1 MADNENTTQ
10 TQPLDLRAQLEAAL
24 LSDEAPAAPAATA
37 EAAPAPEA
45 AQTPVPAEAAQAEAQ
60 TEAAQEAAPAQPEQI
75 PAEAQTPPPA
85 MNAQMTQAQ
94 ANMYSAL
101 LNRSAEALRAANE
114 ENARLNQMLQQQ
126 SQVAEQKAE
135 AVAAQPTIP
144 VLDMSQ
150 WGYLSDEQRAEKAA
164 EYQNGMM
171 AYFKNAM
178 LQEIAPLKDAY
189 EQQKAAAAREQA
201 IASLSGDER
210 LKGFKDDLPMIQ
222 NILDKTPELSGADPN
237 RLYQIAYYINR
248 GIQAQN
254 APQRS
259 AAQIAD
265 EAMSNPEVMRIL
277 ETRRATETAQ
287 KNAEVPVVAASAGMS
302 SAAAVPTNRPKTIE
316 EAHRMLENF
325 SF

>member
-24 LSDEAPAAPAATA
+24 LSEEAPAAPAAPA

-45 AQTPVPAEAAQAEAQ
+45 AQTPAPAEAEQA
-60 TEAAQEAAPAQPEQI
+60 AAQPTETPAQQTPTPETPPAAPQES
-75 PAEAQTPPPA
+75 
-85 MNAQMTQAQ
+85 AQMTQAQ

-101 LNRSAEALRAANE
+101 LNRSAEALRTMQE

-135 AVAAQPTIP
+135 EAAAQPTIP

-201 IASLSGDER
+201 IAALSGDER
-210 LKGFKDDLPMIQ
+210 MKGFKDDLPMIQ

-237 RLYQIAYYINR
+237 RRYQIAYYINR

-302 SAAAVPTNRPKTIE
+302 SAAAIPTNRPKTIE

>member
-24 LSDEAPAAPAATA
+24 LSDEAPAAPAAPA

-45 AQTPVPAEAAQAEAQ
+45 AQTPAPAEAEQA
-60 TEAAQEAAPAQPEQI
+60 AAQPTETPAQPTPEPT
-75 PAEAQTPPPA
+75 PAEAQTPPPE
-85 MNAQMTQAQ
+85 MSAQMTQAQ

-135 AVAAQPTIP
+135 EAAAQPTIP

-178 LQEIAPLKDAY
+178 LQDRHTFCCCSGPCLGDGKIAF
-189 EQQKAAAAREQA
+189 Q
-201 IASLSGDER
+201 
-210 LKGFKDDLPMIQ
+210 FV
-222 NILDKTPELSGADPN
+222 DKCDS
-237 RLYQIAYYINR
+237 RCFF
-248 GIQAQN
+248 
-254 APQRS
+254 
-259 AAQIAD
+259 
-265 EAMSNPEVMRIL
+265 V
-277 ETRRATETAQ
+277 
-287 KNAEVPVVAASAGMS
+287 
-302 SAAAVPTNRPKTIE
+302 
-316 EAHRMLENF
+316 
-325 SF
+325 

>member
-1 MADNENTTQ
+1 MTDNENTNQ
-10 TQPLDLRAQLEAAL
+10 QPDLRAQLEAAL
-24 LSDEAPAAPAATA
+24 AADEAA
-37 EAAPAPEA
+37 EAAPEAPQEA
-45 AQTPVPAEAAQAEAQ
+45 APAETPAEA
-60 TEAAQEAAPAQPEQI
+60 TQEAAPAQPE
-75 PAEAQTPPPA
+75 PVPTEAQTPPPA
-85 MNAQMTQAQ
+85 TNAQMTQAQ
-94 ANMYSAL
+94 ADMYSAL
-101 LNRSAEALRAANE
+101 LNRSAEALRNMQE
-114 ENARLNQMLQQQ
+114 ENAKLRQLVEQQ

-135 AVAAQPTIP
+135 AVAEQPTIP

-178 LQEIAPLKDAY
+178 MQEIAPLKDAY

-201 IASLSGDER
+201 IAALSGDER
-210 LKGFKDDLPMIQ
+210 MKGFKDDLPMIQ

-259 AAQIAD
+259 AAQIAE
-265 EAMSNPEVMRIL
+265 EAAANPEVMRIL
-277 ETRRATETAQ
+277 EAKRAAEVAQ
-287 KNAEVPVVAASAGMS
+287 KNSEVPVVSASSGMS
-302 SAAAVPTNRPKTIE
+302 SAAAIPTNRPKTLE
-316 EAHRMLENF
+316 EAHRFWENAF
-325 SF
+325 N

>member
-1 MADNENTTQ
+1 MADNENTNQ
-10 TQPLDLRAQLEAAL
+10 QPDLRAQLEAAL
-24 LSDEAPAAPAATA
+24 AADEAA
-37 EAAPAPEA
+37 EAAPEAPQETA
-45 AQTPVPAEAAQAEAQ
+45 PAETTAE
-60 TEAAQEAAPAQPEQI
+60 TPQEAAPAQPEPV

-85 MNAQMTQAQ
+85 TNAQMTQAQ
-94 ANMYSAL
+94 AYMYSAL
-101 LNRSAEALRAANE
+101 LNRSAEALRNMQE
-114 ENARLNQMLQQQ
+114 ENAKLRQLVEQQ

-135 AVAAQPTIP
+135 AVAEQPAMP

-150 WGYLSDEQRAEKAA
+150 WGYLSDEQRAEKTA

-189 EQQKAAAAREQA
+189 ERQKAAAAREQA
-201 IASLSGDER
+201 IAALSGDER

-222 NILDKTPELSGADPN
+222 NILDNTPELSGADQN

-259 AAQIAD
+259 AAQIAE
-265 EAMSNPEVMRIL
+265 EAAANPEVMRIL
-277 ETRRATETAQ
+277 EAKRAAEVAQ
-287 KNAEVPVVAASAGMS
+287 KNSEVPVVSASSGMS
-302 SAAAVPTNRPKTIE
+302 SAAAIPTNRPKTLE
-316 EAHRMLENF
+316 EAHRFWENAF
-325 SF
+325 N

>member
-1 MADNENTTQ
+1 MADNENTNQ
-10 TQPLDLRAQLEAAL
+10 QPDLRAQLEAAL
-24 LSDEAPAAPAATA
+24 AADEAAESAPDATQETAPAD
-37 EAAPAPEA
+37 
-45 AQTPVPAEAAQAEAQ
+45 TP
-60 TEAAQEAAPAQPEQI
+60 TEAPQETSQEVAPAQPEQI
-75 PAEAQTPPPA
+75 PLQTEAQTPPPA
-85 MNAQMTQAQ
+85 INAQMTQAQ
-94 ANMYSAL
+94 ADMYSAL
-101 LNRSAEALRAANE
+101 LSRSAEALRTMQE
-114 ENARLNQMLQQQ
+114 ENAKLRQLIEQQ

-135 AVAAQPTIP
+135 TVAEQPAMP

-189 EQQKAAAAREQA
+189 ERQKAAAARDQA
-201 IASLSGDER
+201 IAALSGDER
-210 LKGFKDDLPMIQ
+210 MKGFKDDLPMIQ

-248 GIQAQN
+248 GMQAQN